1 MRKRVL
7 GTLIIGVGILL
18 TASCGSIKTMQK
30 KHDTVRYQISP
41 NPMEAH
47 GDKVIV
53 TINGNI
59 PEKYFQKNA
68 VVYLQPVLTWE
79 TGEVILSP

>member
-1 MRKRVL
+1 MRKTILR
-7 GTLIIGVGILL
+7 TLVIGMGFALL
-18 TASCGSIKTMQK
+18 AASCGSIKTMQK

-47 GDKVIV
+47 GDKVVV

-68 VVYLQPVLTWE
+68 VVYLQLSLTW
-79 TGEVILSP
+79 